1 MEENGSLTKEA
12 EAVMDFINSCKNL
25 PAGVTTKMEMW
36 MAKVQDVDENKTE
49 VTSVKL
55 VLFMYV
61 MSFETLT
68 KVDQLTE
75 IVRTR
80 PGLRVVFSSV

>member
-1 MEENGSLTKEA
+1 
-12 EAVMDFINSCKNL
+12 
-25 PAGVTTKMEMW
+25 
-36 MAKVQDVDENKTE
+36 
-49 VTSVKL
+49 
-55 VLFMYV
+55 

-80 PGLRVVFSSV
+80 PGLRVVFRYAFKKNGMVWWGGKYMMTSEFINEEISMLFCSKKVFWWVVGGWVVVVWSDYRVNLQVQT